1 MKLDKV
7 VPWGRNLLEY
17 QRMFLLSDDDFQQS
31 ILGCGD
37 GPASF
42 NVEARQKGANVTS
55 VDPIYQFNAEQ
66 IRQRIEQVGP
76 DVIGQVREHQHQFI
90 WQDFSDADDLYQQRI
105 RAMQLFLAD
114 YALPT
119 SASFYINAQ
128 LPQLPFEDKQF
139 DLALCSHFLFLYSE
153 HFDLEFHLHAMLE
166 LCRVARE
173 VRVYPLIGLDNTP
186 SPHLG
191 LISKALTQRGYNLQQ
206 QPVDYQFQKGASH
219 MLVVDTHSCPIN
231 TDKKRE
237 KYANF
242 NDFDISR

>member
-17 QRMFLLSDDDFQQS
+17 QRMFLLSDDDFKHS

-42 NVEARQKGANVTS
+42 NIEVRQKGADVTS

-66 IRQRIEQVGP
+66 IRQRIEQASSE
-76 DVIGQVREHQHQFI
+76 VIGQVRVHHRDFI
-90 WQDFSDADDLYQQRI
+90 WQAFSDPDDLYQQRMS
-105 RAMQLFLAD
+105 AMQLFLAD

-153 HFDLEFHLHAMLE
+153 HFDLKFHLQAMLE
-166 LCRVARE
+166 LCRVARQ
-173 VRVYPLIGLDNTP
+173 VRVYPLIELDNTP
-186 SPHLG
+186 SPHLR
-191 LISKALTQRGYNLQQ
+191 LICKALTQRGYQPQQ
-206 QPVDYQFQKGASH
+206 QPVDYQFQKGATH
-219 MLVVDTHSCPIN
+219 MLVVDTDS
-231 TDKKRE
+231 
-237 KYANF
+237 
-242 NDFDISR
+242 